1 MTNSQMYRDWWA
13 LRSGDLR
20 PEQASTLDFSPQFCE
35 KLKSDSL
42 LFETR
47 EQADEARA
55 KALSFLTPS
64 GSHTP
69 HEST

>member
-1 MTNSQMYRDWWA
+1 MYRDWWA

-42 LFETR
+42 LR
-47 EQADEARA
+47 ADAHA
-55 KALSFLTPS
+55 MMTAGAFSAV
-64 GSHTP
+64 P
-69 HEST
+69 HDFRFWSIKYF